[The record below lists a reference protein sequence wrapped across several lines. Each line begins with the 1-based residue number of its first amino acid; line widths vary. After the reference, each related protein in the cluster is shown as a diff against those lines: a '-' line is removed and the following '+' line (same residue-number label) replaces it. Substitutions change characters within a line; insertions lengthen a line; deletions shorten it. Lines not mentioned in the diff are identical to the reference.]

1 MNTTI
6 ETMKQKKI
14 AVVVG
19 GPSSEAEVSRNTGA
33 AIAKALTTKGYA
45 VETIE
50 LVPERLVETLKEK
63 NIDVVFNALHGRYGE
78 DGVLQ
83 GLCEMMGLPYTGP
96 GVMASAQMRF
106 SGRRYSDGSLRLLFL
121 GPGLGLYS

>member
-63 NIDVVFNALHGRYGE
+63 IL
-78 DGVLQ
+78 
-83 GLCEMMGLPYTGP
+83 T
-96 GVMASAQMRF
+96 S
-106 SGRRYSDGSLRLLFL
+106 YSTPCTAGTAKTACCRGFAK
-121 GPGLGLYS
+121 